1 MSYELEF
8 LEEAL
13 AEWRRPDGSIREQF
27 KKKLAERLEE
37 PRVPSAKLSGHPD
50 RYKIK
55 LRSIGYRLVYEVRDK
70 QLVVLV
76 VAVGKRDKNAVYKA
90 AEGRW
95 RAACRKSWC
104 VPIYFAL

>member
-1 MSYELEF
+1 MSFELEF

-13 AEWRRPDGSIREQF
+13 AEWKRLDGSVRDQF
-27 KKKLAERLEE
+27 KKKLAERLIE
-37 PRVPSAKLSGHPD
+37 PRIPSAKLSGHPD

-76 VAVGKRDKNAVYKA
+76 VAVGKRDRSAVYKA
-90 AEGRW
+90 AEKR
-95 RAACRKSWC
+95 
-104 VPIYFAL
+104 